1 MKVDRGIALEV
12 LKAISNSA
20 IDAALK
26 AVECRAQQTMQQKKN
41 MLLELEQSQ
50 YEVRLA
56 ARRYE
61 AVDPDNRLVAAE
73 LESRWNAAISKV
85 HSLEKML
92 PQVEAE
98 QAAIVIPEREA
109 LLRLSTDLPAVWDA
123 PATDM
128 RLKQRIVSML
138 IQEIVANVDQA
149 AREIALTIHWMG
161 GRHSELR
168 ITKNNTGR
176 HNRCTNVEAIEVI
189 RQMAGK
195 YKDDVIAAPLNR
207 LGFRTG
213 MDNTW
218 EEHRVRTARS
228 HFRLPAYDPAAI
240 DDSTLTLDK
249 AAKQLGISARATRN
263 LVEDHILPAT
273 QIVPCA
279 PWQIRRLDLESSVV
293 KQAVD
298 DIRNK
303 RRRRPRASSD
313 DNGMTLFSAV

>member
-1 MKVDRGIALEV
+1 
-12 LKAISNSA
+12 
-20 IDAALK
+20 
-26 AVECRAQQTMQQKKN
+26 

-73 LESRWNAAISKV
+73 LESRWNSAISKV
-85 HSLEKML
+85 HALEKNL
-92 PQVEAE
+92 EQVEAE
-98 QAAIVIPEREA
+98 HAAIVIPEREA
-109 LLRLSTDLPAVWDA
+109 LLRLSADLPAVWDA

-128 RLKQRIVSML
+128 RLKQRIVSIL
-138 IQEIVANVDQA
+138 IQEIVANVDQPA
-149 AREIALTIHWMG
+149 KEIALTVHWMG

-176 HNRCTNVEAIEVI
+176 HSRCTNVEAIEVI

-195 YKDDVIAAPLNR
+195 YKDNVIAATLNR

-218 EEHRVRTARS
+218 EEHRVRSARS
-228 HFRLPAYDPAAI
+228 HFRLPAYDPAAT
-240 DDSTLTLDK
+240 DDSLLTLEK
-249 AAKQLGISARATRN
+249 AAKALRISARTVRR

-279 PWQIRRLDLESSVV
+279 PWQIQRLDLGSSVV
-293 KQAVD
+293 EQAVN

-303 RRRRPRASSD
+303 KRRRPCASSD